1 MRKKAFYSSLGAR
14 WLQAWKRR
22 TMRRKGSCSEEAM
35 EAIRAKPL
43 RDNRQVK
50 VLLGPRW
57 DRGLWAL
64 SLMAIGLWFFLTMLH
79 EGKPS
84 SSARDLWLFV
94 CLNVWFAFGD
104 SEVMRRGGRLIRG
117 GEVEEGEVV
126 SVFGGRVS
134 CFEVKTSR
142 GTTTLYPGGMHG
154 PDEGDSLFVFYAP
167 DGSDVGA
174 YVPGEE
180 SMAVKV
186 RPLWLR
192 TVLRVVVALVVYVGM
207 VGLREGVRV
216 LVQG

>member
-1 MRKKAFYSSLGAR
+1 MRKKASYSSLGAR
-14 WLQAWKRR
+14 WLQGWKRR
-22 TMRRKGSCSEEAM
+22 SMRKKASCSEEAM

-57 DRGLWAL
+57 DRGMWAL
-64 SLMAIGLWFFLTMLH
+64 SFMLIGLWFFFTMLH

-84 SSARDLWLFV
+84 SGARDLWLFA
-94 CLNVWFAFGD
+94 CLNTWLAFGF
-104 SEVMRRGGRLIRG
+104 SEVMRRGGRLIRE

-126 SVFGGRVS
+126 RVLGGRVP
-134 CFEVKTSR
+134 CFEVKTRR
-142 GTTTLYPGGMHG
+142 GTTMLYPGGMFG
-154 PDEGDSLFVFYAP
+154 PEEGDSLFVFYAS

-180 SMAVKV
+180 SMAVKA

-192 TVLRVVVALVVYVGM
+192 VVMWVVMGLVVYVGM
-207 VGLREGVRV
+207 VGLREV
-216 LVQG
+216 LRGIAQG